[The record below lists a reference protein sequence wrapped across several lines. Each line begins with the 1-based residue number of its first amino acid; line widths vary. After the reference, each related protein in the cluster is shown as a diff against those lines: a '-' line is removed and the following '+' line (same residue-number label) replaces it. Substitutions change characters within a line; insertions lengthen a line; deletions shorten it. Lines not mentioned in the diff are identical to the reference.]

1 MLNVTI
7 VDCVLTM
14 ESHHGQ
20 KCVNCLS
27 MFIRSKLQR
36 LESVR
41 WYLSIANFYIV
52 NNLQPMGFTIVKLG
66 ENKTGTTN
74 N

>member
-20 KCVNCLS
+20 KTVYPCSSDQNFSDLS
-27 MFIRSKLQR
+27 RF
-36 LESVR
+36 VGTVH
-41 WYLSIANFYIV
+41 LSIANFYIV